1 MVKRLGSTLPKGSSI
16 NGTFAKGGFMIA
28 ILNYQA
34 GNLKSLLNA
43 LSRHGVQAE
52 VTSDADLL
60 LSAELVIL
68 PGVGAFADA
77 AGALETSGLGAVL
90 NERHLS
96 GKPILGICLG
106 MQLFYEDS
114 SEGVMTKGL
123 GFMQGQIRKL
133 SPNNAALKVPHMGWN
148 LLESADFTSE
158 TETESNSI
166 KVLANQLCATEVY
179 FVHSYGL
186 VGENPS
192 QVLFYA
198 DHGQRI
204 PALVYQAALTAPKRG
219 ALIGFQF
226 HPEKSGPLG
235 EQMLITTIKNEVN
248 LP

>member
-1 MVKRLGSTLPKGSSI
+1 
-16 NGTFAKGGFMIA
+16 MIA

-52 VTSDADLL
+52 VTSNADLL

-77 AGALETSGLGAVL
+77 AGALETSGLGGVL
-90 NERHLS
+90 NERHRS

-106 MQLFYEDS
+106 MQLFYENS
-114 SEGVMTKGL
+114 SEGMLTKGL

-133 SPNNAALKVPHMGWN
+133 TPNNDSLKVPHMGWN
-148 LLESADFTSE
+148 LLEAPDYH
-158 TETESNSI
+158 SNPASDTATI
-166 KVLANQLCATEVY
+166 STLANPLCATEVY

-186 VGENPS
+186 VGEDPS

-204 PALVYQAALTAPKRG
+204 PALVYQAASVSPTRG

-235 EQMLITTIKNEVN
+235 EKMLITAIRNEVN

>member
-1 MVKRLGSTLPKGSSI
+1 
-16 NGTFAKGGFMIA
+16 MIA

-52 VTSDADLL
+52 VTSNPDLL

-133 SPNNAALKVPHMGWN
+133 APNNAALKVPHMGWN
-148 LLESADFTSE
+148 LLEAS
-158 TETESNSI
+158 
-166 KVLANQLCATEVY
+166 NQLCASEVY

-186 VGENPS
+186 VGEDPS
-192 QVLFYA
+192 QVLFYT

-204 PALVYQAALTAPKRG
+204 PALVYQAASVSPIRG
-219 ALIGFQF
+219 ALTGFQF

-235 EQMLITTIKNEVN
+235 EKMLITAIKNEVN

>member
-1 MVKRLGSTLPKGSSI
+1 
-16 NGTFAKGGFMIA
+16 MIA

-52 VTSDADLL
+52 VTSNPELL

-133 SPNNAALKVPHMGWN
+133 APNNAALKVPHMGWN
-148 LLESADFTSE
+148 LLEAYDFDSTLDK
-158 TETESNSI
+158 NSTDANT
-166 KVLANQLCATEVY
+166 LANQLCASEVY

-186 VGENPS
+186 VGEDPS
-192 QVLFYA
+192 QVLFYTN
-198 DHGQRI
+198 HGQRI
-204 PALVYQAALTAPKRG
+204 PALVYQAASVLPTRG
-219 ALIGFQF
+219 PLIGFQF

-235 EQMLITTIKNEVN
+235 EKMLITAIKNEVN